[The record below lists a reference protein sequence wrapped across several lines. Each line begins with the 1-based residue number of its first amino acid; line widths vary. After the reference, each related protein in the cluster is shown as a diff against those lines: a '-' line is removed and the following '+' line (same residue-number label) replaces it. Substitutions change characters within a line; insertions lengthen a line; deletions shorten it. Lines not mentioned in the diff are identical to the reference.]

1 MAAHLTKPLI
11 VPRWDSQDVVFYTPG
26 TQTSPLGQPVLN
38 PNFTVDQTVLSPL
51 FNNAAGSPNV
61 VALNGADLYV
71 AVSGDAAGI
80 VKLPNYLGDPV
91 TAKSNAA
98 VIDQHAIDANSND
111 YVGLVLD
118 VSGTDLYAAVGPN
131 YPNNSLYRYPNAGS
145 ATGAVTGINL
155 GTAGQTSYF
164 ANLVFNAAGNLWA
177 NDYLNNRLVVFAA
190 ASLTGAGPATWLAL
204 TNGATPLAVANTA
217 AGFPASVSA
226 LFASPEGLDFDGY
239 SAAANLWVANNN
251 DGYNAQQIAT
261 PNTTLVQITGS
272 LIAKLQELLATQPN
286 SSVSIDSFTANNDYF
301 IYQLPNYPS
310 AAGSTQRPQLGGL
323 QIDKAAGLL
332 YVNDETNDPS
342 NGWVRTYSLATL
354 AAITNDPTDT
364 SSQLLSNAV
373 TSQSGNG
380 GIALIGLGAYIGDT
394 AADTT
399 AALEP
404 DASAT
409 TAPNVPWESPNIVAT
424 IENTPGLTVLPVP
437 YADPQI
443 GLGADG
449 TDTVLGGIERY
460 IYVQVN
466 NFGPRATAGLE
477 QLHLY
482 WGKASATLNWPQPW
496 DGNAPPDPLAGQPV
510 GHIIAV
516 PAALQTVPSIPGFGH
531 VIIGPVPWTTPDPT
545 QYSVQDGHFC
555 LLARL
560 VTPNANYAE
569 NTPPDSASPAD
580 SSLLAFAGQSFP
592 EGSDLNTNVVNNA
605 RIAWRN
611 IHIIA
616 TEPGGGGGTG
626 GPAIHLP
633 PGVSLT
639 NRGRAPLHLNI
650 SFEILDEA
658 AQPLRELHGPL
669 VILAR
674 GKALE
679 TLERSAL
686 GQLHR
691 PDPARPDEA
700 RHELPDHGIGIADLP
715 LAAHETLLFHIAY
728 AAPEATNYAIRAK
741 IFETIEGGTR
751 LIGGQTFVYGH
762 VAGINRRPHHHHG

>member
-1 MAAHLTKPLI
+1 MAANLTKPLI

-38 PNFTVDQTVLSPL
+38 PRFTVDQTVFEPL
-51 FNNAAGSPNV
+51 FENAPSFPNV
-61 VALNGADLYV
+61 CTVNGADLYV

-91 TAKSNAA
+91 TAKSNAF
-98 VIDQHAIDANSND
+98 VIDLAQND
-111 YVGLVLD
+111 YVGVVLD
-118 VSGTDLYAAVGPN
+118 VAGTDLYAAVGPF
-131 YPNNSLYRYPNAGS
+131 YPNNSLYRYPGAGS
-145 ATGAVTGINL
+145 TTAAVAGIDL
-155 GTAGQTSYF
+155 GNAGQTSYF
-164 ANLVFNAAGNLWA
+164 GNLVFDAAGNLWA
-177 NDYLNNRLVVFAA
+177 SDYLNNRLVVFAA
-190 ASLTGAGPATWLAL
+190 AGLTGAGPATWLAL
-204 TNGATPLAVANTA
+204 TNPASAGTTLAVANTA
-217 AGFPASVSA
+217 AGFPATVTA
-226 LFASPEGLDFDGY
+226 LLASPEGLDFDGY
-239 SAAANLWVANNN
+239 GASANLWVANNN
-251 DGYNAQQIAT
+251 DGFNAEQIKT
-261 PNTTLVQITGS
+261 PNTTLVQITGG
-272 LIAKLQELLATQPN
+272 LIAKLQGLLATQPN
-286 SSVSIDSFTANNDYF
+286 SSVSITSFTANVDF
-301 IYQLPNYPS
+301 RIYQLPNYPS

-323 QIDKAAGLL
+323 QIDKATGLL
-332 YVNDETNDPS
+332 YVNDETNDPG
-342 NGWVRTYSLATL
+342 NGWVRTYNLASLATL
-354 AAITNDPTDT
+354 ADDPTDT
-364 SSQLLSNAV
+364 SSEVLSNAV

-380 GIALIGLGAYIGDT
+380 GIALVGLGAYIGDT
-394 AADTT
+394 AADTM

-404 DASAT
+404 DPSAT

-424 IENTPGLTVLPVP
+424 IEDVAGLTVLPVP

-477 QLHLY
+477 ELHLY

-496 DGNAPPDPLAGQPV
+496 DGNAPPDPQAGLPV
-510 GHIIAV
+510 GHIIPV
-516 PAALQTVPSIPGFGH
+516 PAGLQTVPSIPGFGQ
-531 VIIGPVPWTTPDPT
+531 VIIGPVPWTTPDPL

-569 NTPPDSASPAD
+569 NAPQDSASPAD
-580 SSLLAFAGQSFP
+580 SSLLAFAGMSFP
-592 EGSDLNTNVVNNA
+592 EASGLNTNVVNNA

-626 GPAIHLP
+626 GPAIRLP

-639 NRGRAPLHLNI
+639 NHGRVPLHLTIN
-650 SFEILDEA
+650 FEVLDEA
-658 AQPLRELHGPL
+658 AQPLRELRGPL
-669 VILAR
+669 AILAR

-686 GQLHR
+686 GPLHR
-691 PDPARPDEA
+691 PDPARPHEA
-700 RHELPDHGIGIADLP
+700 WHALPDHRIGIADLP

-741 IFETIEGGTR
+741 VFDTIRGEAR

-762 VAGINRRPHHHHG
+762 VAGINRRPHDHHG